1 MEKGWKHLRNRFRI
15 KMDRK
20 SFIDRLDESRIDI
33 ICRNCQET
41 RQFDN
46 DTTGTL
52 DTHDRAFDSLERA
65 FGNADFL
72 AFVELGCDVLEVE
85 GFVGHD
91 LADLHEVSHG
101 LVAYHY
107 RFTGVLIPDEMGRTG
122 LPHLAETVTEP
133 GLCRANETE
142 IGNSW
147 NCESYSLAILN
158 DFLTGHWYEML
169 NSDLLKTGAELQ
181 YPAIRNPYRKPMYS
195 LIFRHNAN
203 VRHLLDF
210 TKAQSLRKL
219 L

>member
-1 MEKGWKHLRNRFRI
+1 MG
-15 KMDRK
+15 RK

-46 DTTGTL
+46 HAAGTL

-72 AFVELGCDVLEVE
+72 AFVEFGCDVFEIE

-91 LADLHEVSHG
+91 LADLHEVGHG
-101 LVAYHY
+101 LVAYYY
-107 RFTGVLIPDEMGRTG
+107 RFTGMLIPDEMGRTG
-122 LPHLAETVTEP
+122 LPHLVETVTEP
-133 GLCRANETE
+133 GLCRADETE

-147 NCESYSLAILN
+147 NCENYSLAILD
-158 DFLTGHWYEML
+158 DFLTGHWYEIL

-181 YPAIRNPYRKPMYS
+181 YPAIRYPYRKPMYS
-195 LIFRHNAN
+195 LIFRHNAK
-203 VRHLLDF
+203 VRYLLDF
-210 TKAQSLRKL
+210 TKATGVEMGGS
-219 L
+219 